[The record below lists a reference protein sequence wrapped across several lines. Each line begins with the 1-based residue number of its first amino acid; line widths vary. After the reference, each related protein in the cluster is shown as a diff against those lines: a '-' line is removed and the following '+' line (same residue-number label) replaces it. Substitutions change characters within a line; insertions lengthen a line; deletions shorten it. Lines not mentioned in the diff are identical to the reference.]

1 MAIVDRTANIE
12 DAAWAIVSA
21 RFSRAGTSSYAPDV
35 VLINEFVIE
44 EFIGLLSKIV
54 RPSKAK
60 SNEDSQD
67 ASLKSTLFEREDQR
81 TVLVIHAI
89 SSLDDGIDFA
99 NGNAAEN
106 LAASFVFA
114 SLPEANYLANLI
126 GSHFCI
132 VNHIPAELLGMLLF

>member
-67 ASLKSTLFEREDQR
+67 ASL
-81 TVLVIHAI
+81 
-89 SSLDDGIDFA
+89 
-99 NGNAAEN
+99 
-106 LAASFVFA
+106 
-114 SLPEANYLANLI
+114 
-126 GSHFCI
+126 
-132 VNHIPAELLGMLLF
+132 